1 MNTTQTGARGEDAAC
16 TFLRKQG
23 CQILAR
29 NWRRPC
35 GEIDIVALEG
45 KTLVFAEVKT
55 RASNAFGG
63 PLAAVTAGKQRK
75 IALAAHLFVK
85 ENAPK
90 FDSIRFD
97 VICLL
102 DGKLTH
108 IKNAFSPARGTL

>member
-1 MNTTQTGARGEDAAC
+1 MNTAQTGARGEDAAC

-63 PLAAVTAGKQRK
+63 RGKPCGNARK
-75 IALAAHLFVK
+75 TVFYGVFFRFEGK
-85 ENAPK
+85 YWK
-90 FDSIRFD
+90 FILRF
-97 VICLL
+97 C
-102 DGKLTH
+102 
-108 IKNAFSPARGTL
+108 